1 MDDRVKPRSDQL
13 KIGRFIVKRWL
24 GAGLQGKVFL
34 AFDPDLERHV
44 AIKWLNPSCGREAVN
59 TQGAYPIE
67 ARVVARMA
75 HPNIVPLYEAGTYR
89 GFPFLVFA
97 FVEGTT
103 LRNQPMKAGGMPVKN
118 ALPLFRAIVDGMA
131 HAHARGALHLDL
143 SPGNIMI
150 DRAGVPRIMDFGL
163 AKFAGLDTATNDDD
177 DELVGTPRYMSPEHF
192 NGGALTART
201 DVFSL
206 GLIFFE
212 MLTGHSPVQARSL
225 QELITTI
232 ADSEL
237 DLSEIDAL
245 GLDAAL
251 TDLLRG
257 ALRNDPQ
264 KRFADA
270 VALKQALDEF
280 EASTALGSHSTVE
293 FMLNRMQ
300 RKTNFPALSNNLVE
314 INRMT
319 GENAQSSVDDLARV
333 VLRDYAITNKLLKL
347 ANSSFYGRA
356 GQGVKTVSE
365 AIRMLGMNVVR
376 TTCNGLS
383 FFSAMQDGN
392 AVLKDALISSF
403 ASALIGRHCA
413 MRLGR
418 RELAEEVFI
427 CGMFHRLGRSLA
439 IYYFDEEFRE
449 IERLVGEQGLT
460 DEAASAMVLGIGY
473 ADLGMAVAGR
483 WKFPQAIQ
491 ESMRATE
498 HGRLAKPAGTQ
509 EFQRQVAA
517 FANELCELAA
527 RTPADQGV
535 GRMVEFALRFDGLME
550 TTPSGLL
557 ELLQSVFEKLAEFA
571 PVLGLELKG
580 SRFTGNVSAF
590 IAAMKEQFSSERDET
605 AVPA

>member
-44 AIKWLNPSCGREAVN
+44 AIKWLNPANGREAVD
-59 TQGAYPIE
+59 TKGAYPIE

-75 HPNIVPLYEAGTYR
+75 HPHIVPLYEAGTYR

-103 LRNQPMKAGGMPVKN
+103 LRNQPMKTTGMPAKN
-118 ALPLFRAIVDGMA
+118 ALPLFRAVVDGMA
-131 HAHARGALHLDL
+131 HAHAQGALHLDL

-163 AKFAGLDTATNDDD
+163 AKFAGLDTATDD

-212 MLTGHSPVQARSL
+212 MLTGHSPVQAQSL

-237 DLSEIDAL
+237 DLSALDAL

-251 TDLLRG
+251 TGLLRR

-270 VALKQALDEF
+270 VALKQALEEL

-293 FMLNRMQ
+293 FLLNRMQ
-300 RKTNFPALSNNLVE
+300 RKANFPALSNNLVE

-319 GENAQSSVDDLARV
+319 GDDARSSVDDLARV
-333 VLRDYAITNKLLKL
+333 VLRDFAITNKLLKL

-376 TTCNGLS
+376 ATCNGLA

-392 AVLKDALISSF
+392 AVLKDELISSF

-449 IERLVGEQGLT
+449 IERLIGEQGLT

-491 ESMRATE
+491 ESMRPLE
-498 HGRLAKPAGTQ
+498 QRQLMKPANTQ

-535 GRMVEFALRFDGLME
+535 GRMVEFAVRFDGLME

-590 IAAMKEQFSSERDET
+590 ITAMKEQFSSERDET